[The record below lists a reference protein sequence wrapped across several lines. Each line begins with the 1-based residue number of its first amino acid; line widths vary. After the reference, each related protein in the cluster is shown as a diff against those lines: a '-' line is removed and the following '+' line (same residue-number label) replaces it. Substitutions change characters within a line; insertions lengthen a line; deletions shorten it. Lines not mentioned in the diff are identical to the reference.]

1 MKFNYEEKFIEIM
14 DKYGLPVN
22 SCFNNHESV
31 FEFVE
36 KFTAIFPYGSEQF
49 EECRSV
55 IGVEDYINRTRN
67 EFILVEHVGTGKREY
82 VLRSEAEWNPKYK
95 QIVTLCILKEFTETK
110 KQIGLIVNSGDYR
123 QKLTFIGGHVSFNK
137 DMQSKDKS
145 FDMKMRANLVKEIYE
160 EIGLKFSPESSSI
173 VYEKEMENIIGCRKY
188 GISHISRYHKPEIY
202 SINVNFDSLG
212 EIKNEFGSE
221 FITLDLNNAKID
233 LHSMTI
239 TYLQAVEYRDKIT
252 GVPTEKR
259 ITITSDFDEW
269 LYLLLNYYMNKSNKI
284 LSFA

>member
-22 SCFNNHESV
+22 SCFNKHESV

-36 KFTAIFPYGSEQF
+36 KYTSVFPQGTEQF
-49 EECRSV
+49 EECRRV
-55 IGVEDYINRTRN
+55 IGLEDYINRGRN
-67 EFILVEHVGTGKREY
+67 EFILVENNETGKREY
-82 VLRSEAEWNPKYK
+82 ILRSEAEWNPKYK
-95 QIVTLCILKEFTETK
+95 QIVTLCILKEFTEYK

-123 QKLTFIGGHVSFNK
+123 QRLTFIGGHVAFNK
-137 DMQSKDKS
+137 DIQDKDAS
-145 FDMKMRANLVKEIYE
+145 HDMKMRVNLLKEVNE
-160 EIGLKFSPESSSI
+160 EIGLKFSPGSSKI

-188 GISHISRYHKPEIY
+188 DINHISRYHKPEIY
-202 SINVNFDSLG
+202 SINVEFDSLG
-212 EIKNEFGSE
+212 EIRNEFGSE

-233 LHSMTI
+233 LESMTI
-239 TYLQAVEYRDKIT
+239 TYLQDVDFRDKIT
-252 GVPTEKR
+252 GKNVKNS

-269 LYLLLNYYMNKSNKI
+269 LYLLLNYYMTRSNKI